1 MIIRN
6 WKRDLLTI
14 PNLLSLFRLALIPV
28 YVVIYLNATAFAEYA
43 IAAGILAVSCLTDLI
58 DGKIAR
64 RFHMISTVGKFL
76 DPLADKCTQFTLL
89 VCLAIRHRI
98 LWSLAGIMLIKE
110 SFQLIAGIIQFRRG
124 KMLTGALLTGKIC
137 TAVLFL
143 SLILMVLLPGLKQQ
157 FIFLITLV
165 DAAVML
171 LSFGHYVHTYQ
182 KKTPMIQDIED
193 HEDLK
198 E

>member
-1 MIIRN
+1 
-6 WKRDLLTI
+6 
-14 PNLLSLFRLALIPV
+14 
-28 YVVIYLNATAFAEYA
+28 
-43 IAAGILAVSCLTDLI
+43 
-58 DGKIAR
+58 
-64 RFHMISTVGKFL
+64 MISTVGKFL